1 MKDREPSGSD
11 SPSVP
16 DYSRRDFLRLGIGAT
31 AMAVLAGCE
40 KKADLDL
47 SENQLPLPNIQ
58 FKDVPLE
65 GYTPAQFV
73 PKMDG
78 IRLREISKASA
89 QFTEA
94 LFKEQIAP
102 RLRAAQSPSDFTQA
116 SNDFLNGMLKH
127 LFAQDPKIKEVY
139 AQKKALFDKNREA
152 LLLFFNNFLVRD
164 GLKIE
169 SSVDPT
175 SRAVVINLSKVEKI
189 QLSVVEDPET
199 KTKYQTP
206 IFYLSDELLPQGQLP
221 EKLQSNRGSYNFV
234 TRSIS
239 WDPKSFER
247 LVGNGTSMR
256 EIRKTLPDFPEASHI
271 LDEAGTEPF
280 LNHEST
286 HALTMQRFPIDE
298 KDQSKH
304 PIAMKIK
311 LRTGKS
317 IEVKGSYNRKSL
329 DELAAVGVELASAH
343 DEQTLN
349 AVRLHLPSLL
359 SNEVPED
366 YQLGHD
372 VLFAVFTGEGEA
384 EVAKALQSNSG
395 EIQAIGNDMYNLAMH
410 LLKRLTTSASS
421 PD

>member
-1 MKDREPSGSD
+1 MQDREPSGSD

-16 DYSRRDFLRLGIGAT
+16 DHSRRDFLRLGIGAT

-47 SENQLPLPNIQ
+47 SENPLPLPNIQ
-58 FKDVPLE
+58 FRDVPLE
-65 GYTPAQFV
+65 GYTPTQFV
-73 PKMDG
+73 PKMDE
-78 IRLREISKASA
+78 IRLREISRASA

-102 RLRAAQSPSDFTQA
+102 RLRSAKNAKDFTEA
-116 SNDFLNGMLKH
+116 SNNFLNGVLQH
-127 LFAQDPKIKEVY
+127 LVEQDPEIKTTY
-139 AQKKALFDKNREA
+139 LQNKQLFSKNREA

-164 GLKIE
+164 GLKID
-169 SSVDPT
+169 STVDPT

-199 KTKYQTP
+199 KAKYQTP
-206 IFYLSDELLPQGQLP
+206 IFYLSDELLPQSELP
-221 EKLQSNRGSYNFV
+221 RKLQANRGSYNFV

-247 LVGNGTSMR
+247 LVGNERSMQ
-256 EIRKTLPDFPEASHI
+256 EVKKTLPDFPDARQI

-286 HALTMQRFPIDE
+286 HALTMQRFAIDE

-311 LRTGKS
+311 LRNGQY
-317 IEVKGSYNRKSL
+317 IEVKGTYNRKSL

-366 YQLGHD
+366 YQLVHD
-372 VLFAVFTGEGEA
+372 VLSAVFIGEGAE
-384 EVAKALQSNSG
+384 EVAKALRSNSG
-395 EIQAIGNDMYNLAMH
+395 EIQSIGNDMYNLAMF
-410 LLKRLTTSASS
+410 LLKRLKTSVSS
-421 PD
+421 QE